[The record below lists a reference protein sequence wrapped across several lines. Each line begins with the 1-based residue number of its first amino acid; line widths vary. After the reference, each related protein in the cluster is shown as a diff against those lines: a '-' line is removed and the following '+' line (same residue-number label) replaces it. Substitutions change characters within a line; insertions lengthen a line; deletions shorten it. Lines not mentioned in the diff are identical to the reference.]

1 MSHSQI
7 GQRGDN
13 EPAAEQDLFTDYDH
27 VSVLCMDPDPL
38 PRLRAMREACPVGRT
53 EAHGG
58 SWVLTHYRDIFDV
71 TREPGTFCSGKGVSF
86 PSHGMP
92 PLPPIE
98 SDPPVHGLFRGP
110 LTPRFT
116 PRAMAKNEDHAREVV
131 TELIDAFIETGQA
144 DLAQQL
150 TVPLPALVNTPVL
163 GIPFEDREKFQDW
176 AVRLLSSGGQ
186 DMEAIMSTAAY
197 FNELYQV
204 RKAEPLDD
212 IPSLVLQ
219 VELDGQPIGPDTFVL
234 VMVMLM
240 SAGLDTTT
248 NAGSHILYWLG
259 QHPARRQEL
268 VDDPS
273 RIPLAVEELLR
284 HITPLPTLF
293 RTATAT
299 TTVHGQ
305 EIPEGDRVQL
315 SWMAANHDPEEFDDP
330 ETVRF
335 DRAPNRHF
343 SFGVGAHRCLGAALA
358 RLELRVLLEEALPR
372 LGDYQIAEE
381 PVRYSGVTRGIHNL
395 HVTFSPG
402 ARLGGR

>member
-1 MSHSQI
+1 MSQNHT
-7 GQRGDN
+7 RRDRW
-13 EPAAEQDLFTDYDH
+13 PAGEQDLFAEYDH
-27 VSVLCMDPDPL
+27 VSALCMEDDPL

-53 EAHGG
+53 ESHGG

-71 TREPGTFCSGKGVSF
+71 TRDPGTFCSGLGVSF

-98 SDPPVHGLFRGP
+98 SDPPLHGLLRGP
-110 LTPRFT
+110 LTPWFT
-116 PRAMAKNEDHAREVV
+116 PRAIAKNEDHARKVV
-131 TELIDAFIETGQA
+131 TTLIDEFIETGQA

-186 DMEAIMSTAAY
+186 DLEAIMNTAAY
-197 FNELYQV
+197 FNELYQI
-204 RKAEPLDD
+204 RKAEPADD
-212 IPSLVLQ
+212 IPTLITQ
-219 VELDGQPIGPDTFVL
+219 VEVDGAPVDAQMFVL

-259 QHPARRQEL
+259 RNPARRQEL
-268 VDDPS
+268 LNDPAL
-273 RIPLAVEELLR
+273 IPGAVEELLR

-293 RTATAT
+293 RTATT
-299 TTVHGQ
+299 DTSVHGQ
-305 EIPEGDRVQL
+305 QIPAGDRVQL
-315 SWMAANHDPEEFDDP
+315 SWMAANHDPEEFGDP
-330 ETVRF
+330 ESVRF

-372 LGDYQIAEE
+372 LGDYQVAEE
-381 PVRYSGVTRGIHNL
+381 PTRYSGVTRGIHHL
-395 HVTFSPG
+395 HVTFTPS
-402 ARLGGR
+402 ARSGGRR